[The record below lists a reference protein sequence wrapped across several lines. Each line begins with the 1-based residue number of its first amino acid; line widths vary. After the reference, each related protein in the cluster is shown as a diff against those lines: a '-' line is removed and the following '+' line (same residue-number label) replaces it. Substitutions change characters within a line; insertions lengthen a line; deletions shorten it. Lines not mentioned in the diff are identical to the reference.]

1 MKSKSDIIKE
11 MQVIAE
17 EVQKKKEEI
26 EILLKETQD
35 EIELIF
41 KVIEGLEQKYLKLAE
56 EITKN

>member
-17 EVQKKKEEI
+17 DVQKKKEEI
-26 EILLKETQD
+26 ELL
-35 EIELIF
+35 L
-41 KVIEGLEQKYLKLAE
+41 KVIENLEQNYLKLAE